1 MAAGSL
7 RSDPK
12 RRSNQIS
19 YQICFIFPFSSSF
32 DSAKHGRIQG
42 PCWRLGLDLR
52 CAGPLGSRLG
62 QQSGALDVGWRGLRA
77 PLLQGARGD
86 KGLLP
91 LILGRKSVSGAENR
105 CYGVGFPAETDQI
118 KLCID
123 TVWILYRYSIG
134 TVSIVYRYCFILMV
148 KPSFFG
154 KSGPKT
160 GPWWSD

>member
-1 MAAGSL
+1 M
-7 RSDPK
+7 
-12 RRSNQIS
+12 
-19 YQICFIFPFSSSF
+19 FPFSSSF

-62 QQSGALDVGWRGLRA
+62 QQSGALDVVWRGLRA

-91 LILGRKSVSGAENR
+91 PILGRKSVSGAEHR

-134 TVSIVYRYCFILMV
+134 TVSVQYGYCIDKV
-148 KPSFFG
+148 FG
-154 KSGPKT
+154 AEGRGLGEPGRVREVGSAEKNKEFRAEG
-160 GPWWSD
+160 